1 MAKKVGY
8 LGLFNESLL
17 RIPEALEWAE
27 RQNVDRLRRFFIEN
41 ANIPLYCFS
50 SGGASSALEYAS
62 LLYETNQGM
71 SKALTP
77 LMMASISDEALKR
90 AKILIVTGDGDGC
103 DEKYTSKRASLVNPQ
118 GTCAIVRD
126 SGVDNFVVKTLKKV
140 TNNWFVYNWLTQKDS
155 FIATVE
161 TMCKF
166 GLFYK
171 AFTNDDD
178 IRSKLNIDLIPS
190 HCFTYSPRVEGDIPQ
205 LQDIKNFIVLY
216 NGWSKPVATDFE
228 CKMIEGGFAS
238 VQLCDYRNFT
248 HGRFIFM
255 SKHIED
261 SAFVLF
267 LTPREQQFAKDLILE
282 SVTWIDREDVF
293 PKHTPI
299 IKIETELDSPLAS
312 IDLMIKMQVCFNE
325 IAKAFNDEPC
335 DPTNPSVI
343 DKRFPRATEFKGLL
357 KMGALNKGN
366 LQGTK
371 GTMAGV
377 DRRWNIFY
385 DPNKSFAELVTI
397 NKNRL
402 KKDVSKATVRKYIK
416 EHNIDRRYDESMRL
430 YNEVWK
436 QYIKDSEQSIASIAR
451 TVKMSENTVKL
462 YLSKEAKDIKITDG
476 KVGMGAEHPTVKEL
490 RDNIATYRSR
500 FERFRKIYD
509 ANPTLTAEEILAKM
523 NISSKR
529 KNLEMAV
536 SFMQMKEFKYKFKN
550 ADIVWITTDKPQ
562 ETAIPEP
569 TEPQKPKAKETPTR
583 KKKTSQEVRKSSDS
597 LEKVDEELRKKL
609 KRLKIKSLEE
619 LYEQRDAIL
628 KKEKERVAK
637 CREVYANAKPL
648 TWGDFSFRKTHT
660 YDTSKVDC
668 WSFNSNT
675 DVRNGISLDVG
686 NMSNGFGVNIL
697 GIDFRNS
704 EVPYQMAIF
713 KNDEASVAVQ
723 KEVADPSNK
732 FFSNG
737 LGMKRNYIYNKKYA
751 PYRRDTQFENG
762 KEMWCYEWMKWVV
775 WEKVKQN
782 KAFRDILL
790 AIPQN
795 AVIIEQAQKKSHIM
809 WGCWNEELLKERK
822 TIRLAD
828 AVASGKP
835 YNSPKV
841 KSSIYQVNCA
851 SKWVGEN
858 AMGLI
863 LTMAKLALNKGV
875 QMPIDAKMLN
885 DAKICWFGDVLVFT
899 EQNDGSVT
907 VEAKPFEAQTV

>member
-8 LGLFNESLL
+8 RGLFNKSLL

-27 RQNVDRLRRFFIEN
+27 KQNVDRLRRFFIEN

-77 LMMASISDEALKR
+77 LTMASISDEALKR
-90 AKILIVTGDGDGC
+90 SKILIVTGDGDGC

-126 SGVDNFVVKTLKKV
+126 SGVDNFVIKTLKKV
-140 TNNWFVYNWLTQKDS
+140 TNNWFVYDWLTQKGS

-171 AFTNDDD
+171 AFTDDGD
-178 IRSKLNIDLIPS
+178 IRSKLNIDLTPS
-190 HCFTYSPRVEGDIPQ
+190 HCFTYSPRVEGEIPQ
-205 LQDIKNFIVLY
+205 LQDIKNYIVLY

-325 IAKAFNDEPC
+325 IAKAFDDEPC
-335 DPTNPSVI
+335 DPQNPSVI
-343 DKRFPRATEFKGLL
+343 DKRFPRETEFKGLL

-371 GTMAGV
+371 GTMASV

-385 DPNKSFAELVTI
+385 DPNKTIEELIKI

-402 KKDVSKATVRKYIK
+402 KKDVSKATIRKYIK
-416 EHNIDRRYDESMRL
+416 EHNIDRRYDESMRM
-430 YNEVWK
+430 YNVVWK

-451 TVKMSENTVKL
+451 AVKMSENTVKL
-462 YLSKEAKDIKITDG
+462 YISKEAKEIKQAEG
-476 KVGMGAEHPTVKEL
+476 KVAMGAEHPTVKLL
-490 RDNIATYRSR
+490 RENIATYRSR
-500 FERFRKIYD
+500 FERFRKICD

-536 SFMQMKEFKYKFKN
+536 SFMKMKEFKYKFKN
-550 ADIVWITTDKPQ
+550 GDIVWITTDKTQ
-562 ETAIPEP
+562 ETAIPE
-569 TEPQKPKAKETPTR
+569 AK
-583 KKKTSQEVRKSSDS
+583 
-597 LEKVDEELRKKL
+597 
-609 KRLKIKSLEE
+609 
-619 LYEQRDAIL
+619 
-628 KKEKERVAK
+628 
-637 CREVYANAKPL
+637 
-648 TWGDFSFRKTHT
+648 
-660 YDTSKVDC
+660 
-668 WSFNSNT
+668 
-675 DVRNGISLDVG
+675 
-686 NMSNGFGVNIL
+686 
-697 GIDFRNS
+697 
-704 EVPYQMAIF
+704 
-713 KNDEASVAVQ
+713 AVQ
-723 KEVADPSNK
+723 IRAKRDGTSPS
-732 FFSNG
+732 
-737 LGMKRNYIYNKKYA
+737 
-751 PYRRDTQFENG
+751 
-762 KEMWCYEWMKWVV
+762 
-775 WEKVKQN
+775 
-782 KAFRDILL
+782 
-790 AIPQN
+790 
-795 AVIIEQAQKKSHIM
+795 
-809 WGCWNEELLKERK
+809 
-822 TIRLAD
+822 
-828 AVASGKP
+828 
-835 YNSPKV
+835 
-841 KSSIYQVNCA
+841 
-851 SKWVGEN
+851 
-858 AMGLI
+858 
-863 LTMAKLALNKGV
+863 
-875 QMPIDAKMLN
+875 
-885 DAKICWFGDVLVFT
+885 
-899 EQNDGSVT
+899 
-907 VEAKPFEAQTV
+907 

>member
-1 MAKKVGY
+1 MAKNVGY
-8 LGLFNESLL
+8 RGEFNESLL

-27 RQNVDRLRRFFIEN
+27 KQNVVRLRRFFIEN

-90 AKILIVTGDGDGC
+90 SKILIVTGDGDGC

-140 TNNWFVYNWLTQKDS
+140 TNNWFVYNWLTQKGS

-171 AFTNDDD
+171 AFTNDGD
-178 IRSKLNIDLIPS
+178 IRSKLDIDLTPS

-205 LQDIKNFIVLY
+205 LQDIKNYIVLY

-343 DKRFPRATEFKGLL
+343 DKRFPRETEFKGLL
-357 KMGALNKGN
+357 KMGALNKDN

-385 DPNKSFAELVTI
+385 DPNKTFEELVKI

-402 KKDVSKATVRKYIK
+402 KKDVSKATIRKYIK
-416 EHNIDRRYDESMRL
+416 EHNIDRRYDESMRM
-430 YNEVWK
+430 YNVVWK
-436 QYIKDSEQSIASIAR
+436 QYIIDSEQSIASIAR
-451 TVKMSENTVKL
+451 TVKMSENTVKQ
-462 YLSKEAKDIKITDG
+462 YLSKEAKDIKPKEG
-476 KVGMGAEHPTVKEL
+476 KAVMGAEHPTVKVL
-490 RDNIATYRSR
+490 RENIATYRSR

-509 ANPTLTAEEILAKM
+509 NDPTLTAEEILSKM

-536 SFMQMKEFKYKFKN
+536 SFIQMKEFKYKFKN
-550 ADIVWITTDKPQ
+550 GVIIWITTEKPSKTAIISEAKPTDAQDKPQ
-562 ETAIPEP
+562 NAILESL
-569 TEPQKPKAKETPTR
+569 KPKLAKNKVTVAKGT
-583 KKKTSQEVRKSSDS
+583 KTSQEV
-597 LEKVDEELRKKL
+597 KK
-609 KRLKIKSLEE
+609 
-619 LYEQRDAIL
+619 
-628 KKEKERVAK
+628 
-637 CREVYANAKPL
+637 
-648 TWGDFSFRKTHT
+648 
-660 YDTSKVDC
+660 
-668 WSFNSNT
+668 
-675 DVRNGISLDVG
+675 
-686 NMSNGFGVNIL
+686 
-697 GIDFRNS
+697 
-704 EVPYQMAIF
+704 
-713 KNDEASVAVQ
+713 
-723 KEVADPSNK
+723 
-732 FFSNG
+732 
-737 LGMKRNYIYNKKYA
+737 
-751 PYRRDTQFENG
+751 
-762 KEMWCYEWMKWVV
+762 
-775 WEKVKQN
+775 
-782 KAFRDILL
+782 
-790 AIPQN
+790 
-795 AVIIEQAQKKSHIM
+795 
-809 WGCWNEELLKERK
+809 
-822 TIRLAD
+822 
-828 AVASGKP
+828 
-835 YNSPKV
+835 
-841 KSSIYQVNCA
+841 
-851 SKWVGEN
+851 
-858 AMGLI
+858 
-863 LTMAKLALNKGV
+863 
-875 QMPIDAKMLN
+875 
-885 DAKICWFGDVLVFT
+885 
-899 EQNDGSVT
+899 
-907 VEAKPFEAQTV
+907 